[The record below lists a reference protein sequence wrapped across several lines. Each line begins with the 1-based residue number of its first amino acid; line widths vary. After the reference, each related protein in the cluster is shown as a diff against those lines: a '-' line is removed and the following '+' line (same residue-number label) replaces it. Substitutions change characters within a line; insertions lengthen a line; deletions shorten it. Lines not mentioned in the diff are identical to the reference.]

1 MLSLYIHIPFC
12 VRKCR
17 YCGFYSTTYS
27 SGRVDEFMSG
37 LIREAAMYRDDFSH
51 RPFSSIY
58 IGGGTPTVLSPEQL
72 GLLVRVIREHFP
84 IDNSIEFTVEANP
97 NTVTSEKLSLLL
109 ALGVNRLSLG
119 IQSFSDDILQT
130 LGRLHNGEQAADAFR
145 LARSMGF
152 RNIGIDLIYGIPGQT
167 ETHWEETLDAA
178 IALKPEHVSA
188 YSLSLDHGSQF
199 MREAE
204 AGAFTMPDDEV
215 VAAMYERTVQ
225 TLNNA
230 RYEHYEISNF
240 SLPGYECRHNMN
252 YWDRGEYLGLG
263 PGAWSFISGRRY
275 ANIPDIAEYSQR
287 MSTGRS
293 AVDDQ
298 ETIGPEPS
306 AMEMI
311 LLGLRTMKG
320 LDLLRF
326 EMEYGPD
333 FLRRLESNAVPLRDA
348 GLLRVTD
355 GRLMLTE
362 RGILLSDEAL
372 ARLTV

>member
-27 SGRVDEFMSG
+27 PGRVDEFMSG

-51 RPFSSIY
+51 RSFSSIY
-58 IGGGTPTVLSPEQL
+58 IGGGTPTVLSSDQL

-84 IDNSIEFTVEANP
+84 IDDGIEFTVEANP

-109 ALGVNRLSLG
+109 DLGVNRLSLG

-130 LGRLHNGEQAADAFR
+130 LGRLHTGEQAADAFR
-145 LARSMGF
+145 LARCMGF
-152 RNIGIDLIYGIPGQT
+152 RNIGIDLIYGIPEQT

-199 MREAE
+199 MREAQT
-204 AGAFTMPDDEV
+204 GAFTMPDDEV
-215 VAAMYERTVQ
+215 VAAMYERAVR

-230 RYEHYEISNF
+230 RYGHYEISNF

-275 ANIPDIAEYSQR
+275 SNISDTTEYSQR

-293 AVDDQ
+293 AVDAQ
-298 ETIGPEPS
+298 ETIGPESS
-306 AMEMI
+306 AMETI

-326 EMEYGPD
+326 EMEYGSG
-333 FLRRLESNAVPLRDA
+333 FLRRLQSNAVPLRDA
-348 GLLRVTD
+348 GLLCVTN
-355 GRLMLTE
+355 GRLRLTE

-372 ARLTV
+372 ARLSA